1 MAQVCSKCGAPLRPG
16 AKFCTKCGERVV
28 VAAPQQAA
36 PQQVSPQPANNASQ
50 EVKPV
55 QAQPAPQQ
63 PKPAPAPKP
72 VVIDEKY
79 IEGRK
84 RTVKRFFTLAMIF
97 GIVNSLVAIFYIV
110 ISAIFLDAQYY
121 EFGEI
126 NPNYIVSIALA
137 GVGLLLFG
145 LFLLLRKKAVVAMVC
160 SLGSGVFIIASSF
173 FHVKPYN
180 GFVFF
185 SFLLLFA
192 SIPMNILFVTFSKS
206 LKNAQIEFEKNKK
219 LKAEKEKKEKEKKE
233 EEEKEP
239 KESKEEAK

>member
-28 VAAPQQAA
+28 VATPQQVA

-97 GIVNSLVAIFYIV
+97 GIVNSLVAVFYIV

-145 LFLLLRKKAVVAMVC
+145 LFLLLRKKAVAAMVC
-160 SLGSGVFIIASSF
+160 SLGSGIFIIASSF
-173 FHVKPYN
+173 FHAQPYN
-180 GFVFF
+180 GFVFL

-239 KESKEEAK
+239 KEPKEEAK